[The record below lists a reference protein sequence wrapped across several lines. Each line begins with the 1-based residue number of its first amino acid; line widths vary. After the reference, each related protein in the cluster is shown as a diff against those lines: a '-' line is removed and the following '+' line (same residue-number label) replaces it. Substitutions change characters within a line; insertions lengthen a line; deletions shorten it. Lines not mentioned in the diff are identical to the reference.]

1 MSPKPPNEPPDRLQP
16 RFSRTAKSRGQGSG
30 QQLLTRGLRVLD
42 GKAGA
47 SANRVLRV
55 ARGKFSHS
63 PKAAIGR
70 AIRAASRS
78 SRAGSAKRSRHTRG
92 EGVRAVGR
100 HAQRA
105 VVKARVVSVRG
116 KSPAKAVREHL
127 AYLARD
133 GADREGGRGRLFG
146 ASGELDRGDVDAF
159 AERGLSC
166 RHQFRF
172 IVSPERGGDIDLQEF
187 GRDLMRRM
195 EYDVGTS
202 LDYVACVHHDT
213 DQPHVHIVV
222 NGRDVRG
229 GDLVVSRDYMGNGLR
244 HRAIELATNALG
256 YRTDLDVFESLARDV
271 HSDRFTALDRRLQ
284 SLSERDPNG
293 LLDLR
298 VAPAAPR
305 AALQRR
311 LYLGRL
317 AHLKE
322 MGLAGEVVSGVWRL
336 EPDAL
341 DRLRGHTQHR
351 AIQREVERHLNPGER
366 ATTVEVLD
374 KANLRG
380 PMVGRVRGRG
390 LANEL
395 TGTPYLVVAGM
406 DGKTYYAALS
416 THSERHL
423 AHGARAGDIVTL
435 SGVESGA
442 SGHADRNIAD
452 VSNRHGGIYD
462 ARQHI
467 EAIRGRRLPHE
478 ATPERYVEAHTLRL
492 DALASRGLV
501 IRESEGR
508 YRVPPDLLERLKT
521 DPAPARDTTFIK
533 VDVQGRELGAQIAAR
548 AFTWLDEQLV
558 AGVPQQLRQVA
569 VRTRFQNELIEA
581 AEQRA
586 RRLVQLGFA
595 RIEGDSVRIDPQL
608 KSKLTRLERDTAA
621 ERLSQQHGRFVDLD
635 ESRRFTGRVATIEA
649 LASGPHAV
657 VVNEGR
663 FTLVPADRGLS
674 KLVGKD
680 VSLSLA
686 SSPGRDAEHTRVRF
700 RVLDAMDLSPSLGPS
715 L

>member
-1 MSPKPPNEPPDRLQP
+1 
-16 RFSRTAKSRGQGSG
+16 
-30 QQLLTRGLRVLD
+30 
-42 GKAGA
+42 
-47 SANRVLRV
+47 
-55 ARGKFSHS
+55 
-63 PKAAIGR
+63 
-70 AIRAASRS
+70 
-78 SRAGSAKRSRHTRG
+78 
-92 EGVRAVGR
+92 
-100 HAQRA
+100 
-105 VVKARVVSVRG
+105 VKARVVSVRG

-146 ASGELDRGDVDAF
+146 ASGELDPGDVDAF
-159 AERGLSC
+159 TDRGLSC

-172 IVSPERGGDIDLQEF
+172 IVSPERGGDLDLQRF
-187 GRDLMRRM
+187 GRDLMRHM
-195 EYDVGTS
+195 EYDVGTK

-222 NGRDVRG
+222 NGRDARG
-229 GDLVVSRDYMGNGLR
+229 GDLVISRDYIGNGLR
-244 HRAIELATNALG
+244 HRSIELATNALG
-256 YRTDLDVFESLARDV
+256 YRTELDVFESLARDV
-271 HSDRFTALDRRLQ
+271 RADRFTALDRRLQ
-284 SLSERDPNG
+284 TLSGRDANG
-293 LLDLR
+293 LIDLR
-298 VAPAAPR
+298 VAPAEPR

-311 LYLGRL
+311 LYLGRVS
-317 AHLKE
+317 HLKE
-322 MGLAGEVVSGVWRL
+322 MGLASEVVSGVWRL

-351 AIQREVERHLNPGER
+351 AIQRQVERHLNPGEL
-366 ATTVEVLD
+366 AAAVEVLD
-374 KANLRG
+374 KANLHG
-380 PMVGRVRGRG
+380 PIAGRVLGRG

-395 TGTPYLVVAGM
+395 TGTHYLVVAGT

-423 AHGARAGDIVTL
+423 TRGAHAGDIVML

-442 SGHADRNIAD
+442 KGHADRNIDD
-452 VSNRHGGIYD
+452 VSNRHGGVYD
-462 ARQHI
+462 AQQHI

-492 DALASRGLV
+492 DALMSRGLV

-595 RIEGDSVRIDPQL
+595 RIEGDSVRIDPHL

-686 SSPGRDAEHTRVRF
+686 SSPGRDAEQARVRF
-700 RVLDAMDLSPSLGPS
+700 RVLDAMDLPPSLGPS
-715 L
+715 LGR

>member
-1 MSPKPPNEPPDRLQP
+1 M
-16 RFSRTAKSRGQGSG
+16 
-30 QQLLTRGLRVLD
+30 LD
-42 GKAGA
+42 GNAGA

-55 ARGKFSHS
+55 SRGKFSRG

-78 SRAGSAKRSRHTRG
+78 GRTGSAKRSRHTRG

-133 GADREGGRGRLFG
+133 GADREGGRGRLLS
-146 ASGELDRGDVDAF
+146 ASGELDRGGVDAF

-172 IVSPERGGDIDLQEF
+172 IVSPERGGDLDLQQF
-187 GRDLMRRM
+187 GRDLMRNM
-195 EYDVGTS
+195 EYDVGTK

-222 NGRDVRG
+222 NGRDARG
-229 GDLVVSRDYMGNGLR
+229 GDLVISRDYIGNGLR

-256 YRTDLDVFESLARDV
+256 YRSELDVFESLARDV
-271 HSDRFTALDRRLQ
+271 HTDRFTALDRRLQ

-322 MGLAGEVVSGVWRL
+322 MGLAGEVHGGMWRL

-351 AIQREVERHLNPGER
+351 AIQREVERHLSPGEH

-380 PMVGRVRGRG
+380 PIGGRVLGRG

-395 TGTPYLVVAGM
+395 TGTPYLVVAGT

-423 AHGARAGDIVTL
+423 ARGARAGDIVML
-435 SGVESGA
+435 SGVA
-442 SGHADRNIAD
+442 SVAKGHADQNIVD

-462 ARQHI
+462 AQQHV
-467 EAIRGRRLPHE
+467 ESIRGRRLPHE
-478 ATPERYVEAHTLRL
+478 ATPERYVEAHVLRL

-501 IRESEGR
+501 TRESEGR
-508 YRVPPDLLERLKT
+508 YRVPPDLLERLKK
-521 DPAPARDTTFIK
+521 DPGPARDSTFIK
-533 VDVQGRELGAQIAAR
+533 VDVRGSALRAQVAAR

-558 AGVPQQLRQVA
+558 AGVPQQVRQSA
-569 VRTRFQNELIEA
+569 VRTRFQDELIEA

-586 RRLVQLGFA
+586 RQLVQLGFA
-595 RIEGDSVRIDPQL
+595 RIEGDSVRVDPQL
-608 KSKLTRLERDTAA
+608 KTKLTRLERDTAA

-635 ESRRFTGRVATIEA
+635 ESRRFIGRVAAIEA
-649 LASGPHAV
+649 LTSGPHAV
-657 VVNEGR
+657 VVNEQR
-663 FTLVPADRGLS
+663 FTLAPADHGLS

-686 SSPGRDAEHTRVRF
+686 SSPGRNAEQASVRF

-715 L
+715 LGR